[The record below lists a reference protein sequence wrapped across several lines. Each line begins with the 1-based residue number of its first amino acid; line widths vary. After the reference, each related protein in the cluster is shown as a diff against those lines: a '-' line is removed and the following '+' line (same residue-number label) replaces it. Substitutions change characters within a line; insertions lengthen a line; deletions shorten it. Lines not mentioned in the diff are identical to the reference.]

1 MSPVGSSWRRLARLY
16 AITLAL
22 AVLSPGCG
30 RREDD
35 DARTR
40 HIVLWDKWTG
50 FEGEAL
56 DRVVELYNRHQRER
70 AELEP
75 DYRPIRVEK
84 VTVSAIEQKL
94 LVAIAGGNP
103 PDVAGTYSYL
113 IAAYVDRGALVDL
126 TDRFAAAGISAE
138 RYVPVYW
145 DLVSYHGRVWGAPS
159 TPATTA
165 LHWNKRLFREA
176 GLDPEKPPAT
186 IEELDAYA
194 ERLTRW
200 EVTHPDGSRE
210 TLSGYLPDVP
220 GDRKRLVQA
229 GFLPGVPAWWNWS
242 WGFHFGGRLHDGDR
256 VTAADPGN
264 VRAFEWFASYSK
276 RLGVPE
282 VQRFRSGFGNFSS
295 PQNPFLSAKLA
306 MQIQG
311 VWMYNFIDKYAP
323 GMQWGTAPFPH
334 PEHRPDLA
342 RPSLNE
348 ADVFVIPKDAS
359 HPDEAFDFIRFLSSQ
374 QAMELLC
381 LGQRKFSPLLEVS
394 EWFRREHPHPNLE
407 MFRSLSFSKA
417 GFSTPKLGVYPQ
429 YKRELDAAVDAIG
442 NLSKTPEDA
451 LLEVQVRIQD
461 AHDRDRKRVLRRRD

>member
-1 MSPVGSSWRRLARLY
+1 MTRRPASRRRFSARLA
-16 AITLAL
+16 ALAL
-22 AVLSPGCG
+22 SLGFAGCG
-30 RREDD
+30 RRGDD
-35 DARTR
+35 SAR

-56 DRVVELYNRHQRER
+56 DRVVMLYNQRQRER
-70 AELEP
+70 AAREP
-75 DYRPIRVEK
+75 GYRPIEVEK
-84 VTVSAIEQKL
+84 VTVSKIEQKL

-126 TDRFAAAGISAE
+126 TDRFAEAGITAD
-138 RYVPVYW
+138 RYIPVYW
-145 DLVSYHGRVWGAPS
+145 DLVSYRGRVWGAPS

-176 GLDPEKPPAT
+176 GLDPEKPPRT
-186 IEELDAYA
+186 IEELDACA

-200 EVTHPDGSRE
+200 EVAEPDGSR
-210 TLSGYLPDVP
+210 TIRRGYLPDVP
-220 GDRKRLVQA
+220 GGQKRLVQA

-242 WGFHFGGRLHDGDR
+242 WGSHFGGRLLDGDR
-256 VTAADPGN
+256 ITTADPGN

-276 RLGVPE
+276 KLGVPE
-282 VQRFRSGFGNFSS
+282 IQRFRSGFGNFSS

-323 GMQWGTAPFPH
+323 GMQWGTAPFPY
-334 PEHRPDLA
+334 PADRPDLA

-359 HPDEAFDFIRFLSSQ
+359 HPEEAFDFIRFLSSQ
-374 QAMELLC
+374 EAMELLC
-381 LGQRKFSPLLEVS
+381 LGQRKFSPLIDVS

-407 MFRSLSFSKA
+407 MFRNLSFSKA
-417 GFSTPKLGVYPQ
+417 GFSTPKIGVYPQ

-442 NLSKTPEDA
+442 NLSKTPKQA
-451 LLEVQVRIQD
+451 LGEVQRRIQE
-461 AHDRDRKRVLRRRD
+461 AYDRDCRRLARRR